1 MIGHAE
7 QFRLGRAL
15 GRMTVDAVAD
25 QRRHDRLI
33 SEVSAFDMTQ
43 QIQLRIKGKIA
54 RTPVTHEVEVT
65 FPYPFLMKVA
75 QAQTEG
81 PVGRPHFASGVEMDS
96 DHHINVEAHVRR
108 WVEND
113 SQFITGATIRVMSV
127 APYAEKLTPY
137 SAIIHLS
144 FSGYA
149 SPTEVDTEG

>member
-1 MIGHAE
+1 MIDHAA

-15 GRMTVDAVAD
+15 GRMTVDAVTD
-25 QRRHDRLI
+25 KRKHDKLVA
-33 SEVSAFDMTQ
+33 EASAFDMTQ
-43 QIQLRIKGKIA
+43 QMQLRVKGKIA
-54 RTPVTHEVEVT
+54 RTPVVKEVEVT

-81 PVGRPHFASGVEMDS
+81 TVGRPHFASGIEMDS

-113 SQFITGATIRVMSV
+113 SSFITGATIRVMTV

-149 SPTEVDTEG
+149 SPTELDTEG